1 MIWFYWDS
9 ILICWVK
16 VIVYNAL
23 VSLINHRRLP
33 SNCSTKIENK
43 NWIISIKEASLK
55 LLVSQE
61 PVGRKSWAGSSK
73 ILGDCLSQ
81 FRFVKT
87 FFSPFVLSFLNN
99 FFQIKMLSNRLTIT
113 TLTIH
118 SDSLRQDIVANAIKC
133 DFVIFIW
140 TEVLESTFQGQ
151 KSYN

>member
-99 FFQIKMLSNRLTIT
+99 FFPIKMLSNRLTI
-113 TLTIH
+113 I
-118 SDSLRQDIVANAIKC
+118 
-133 DFVIFIW
+133 
-140 TEVLESTFQGQ
+140 LESTQHSQFTLIHLDRTSLQMRLNAILWFSFEL
-151 KSYN
+151 KF